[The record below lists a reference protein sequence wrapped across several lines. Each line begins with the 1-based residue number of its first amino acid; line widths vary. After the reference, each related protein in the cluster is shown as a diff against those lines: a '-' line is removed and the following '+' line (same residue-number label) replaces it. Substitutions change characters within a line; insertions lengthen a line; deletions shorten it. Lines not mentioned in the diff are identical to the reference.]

1 MFFVINKDNTWYS
14 KRKEELRMRIQEIYD
29 ENNQILGAGKIAA
42 IMRNEGAK
50 VSEEMVRT
58 LMRDMGIGS
67 IRQVA
72 KKLYEKSENTKII
85 SIKNSVRIHRMRF
98 G

>member
-1 MFFVINKDNTWYS
+1 
-14 KRKEELRMRIQEIYD
+14 MRIQEIYD

-72 KKLYEKSENTKII
+72 KNYMKKKSENTKII
-85 SIKNSVRIHRMRF
+85 SIKNSIRIHRMRF